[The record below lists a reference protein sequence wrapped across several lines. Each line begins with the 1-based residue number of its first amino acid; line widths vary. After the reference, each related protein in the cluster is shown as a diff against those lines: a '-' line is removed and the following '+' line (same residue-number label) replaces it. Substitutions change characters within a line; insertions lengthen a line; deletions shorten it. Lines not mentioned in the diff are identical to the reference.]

1 MLELPEADD
10 DVGHLDADG
19 LLWIEG
25 RLAHVLVT
33 TSGVVTPVGLEHR
46 AQTVEGVREAAV
58 VGVGPR
64 GTQQVVVVIETEER
78 SPLVA
83 DPALS
88 TAVRD
93 ELAPIGVAAVLVAQ
107 RLPTDVRHNSK
118 VDRTRVAVWAEK
130 VLAGHRASL

>member
-1 MLELPEADD
+1 M
-10 DVGHLDADG
+10 
-19 LLWIEG
+19 
-25 RLAHVLVT
+25 
-33 TSGVVTPVGLEHR
+33 VTPVGLEHR
-46 AQTVEGVREAAV
+46 AQAVDGVRAAAV

-64 GTQQVVVVIETEER
+64 GTQQVVVVVETEQP

-83 DPALS
+83 DPALA

-93 ELAPIGVAAVLVAQ
+93 ALAPTSVAAVLVAT

-118 VDRTRVAVWAEK
+118 VDRTRVAAWAEK